1 MSELASDSVD
11 FGENKSDERKEAIS
25 KITIHHMAGNFG
37 AKQCANSQLK
47 SKREVSTNYY
57 IGTDGTIVSGVK
69 ENRRAWSSSNK
80 DNDQKAITIEV
91 ANDSEEPNWTVSD
104 KAFNSLINLCVD
116 ICKRYN
122 ITLNWTGDS
131 NGTLTT
137 HDMFKKTKCPGP
149 YLKGKMGDIAKTVNS
164 KVKENQ

>member
-1 MSELASDSVD
+1 M
-11 FGENKSDERKEAIS
+11 
-25 KITIHHMAGNFG
+25 
-37 AKQCANSQLK
+37 
-47 SKREVSTNYY
+47 
-57 IGTDGTIVSGVK
+57 
-69 ENRRAWSSSNK
+69 
-80 DNDQKAITIEV
+80 
-91 ANDSEEPNWTVSD
+91 
-104 KAFNSLINLCVD
+104 CVD

>member
-1 MSELASDSVD
+1 MTKLASDSVD
-11 FGENKSDERKEAIS
+11 FGEKKSHKRIEAIS

-37 AKQCANSQLK
+37 AKNCALSQLN
-47 SKREVSTNYY
+47 SNREVSTNYY

-69 ENRRAWSSSNK
+69 ENRRSWSSSSK

-91 ANDSEEPNWTVSD
+91 ANNSKEPNWTVSD
-104 KAFNSLINLCVD
+104 DAFKSLINLCVD
-116 ICKRYN
+116 ICRRYN

-137 HDMFKKTKCPGP
+137 HDMFKNTKCPGP

-164 KVKENQ
+164 KLKENQ